1 MKSKVFVIQTN
12 EANNIASVMDPRTG
26 QLLFAGPFS
35 DVINFVS
42 DDLNKIVEDEK

>member
-26 QLLFAGPFS
+26 QLLYAGRVC